1 MSVSRSFHDLHF
13 IAKSLHRFTTVRQRL
28 CCCWYVKSKTHSA
41 ARLPRVNYKVF
52 AVCVLC
58 LHIGF
63 CHLYN
68 LHKQQGQLLNGCKK
82 HTHTRAHAR
91 TRLLYGFLLRH
102 HFSFQHFGNMA
113 AERITDSISCA
124 HAPTRTHTWWCM
136 LHVCRGTALHVSTSG
151 ASAIRGV
158 CIFIWCAHNV
168 MLMMAINKEWH
179 HLLCA
184 GASAPH
190 SVCLPQHWRDG
201 QLFNNPAENKSVRP
215 TPGGSFFNWELCC
228 DTLRCCRMLTEP
240 RTVDSV
246 MGTGLQHPL

>member
-82 HTHTRAHAR
+82 HTHTRAHAFCTDSCYDITSHSSILETWQR
-91 TRLLYGFLLRH
+91 NVLQILSHVHTHPLAHIHDDVCCMYVEARH
-102 HFSFQHFGNMA
+102 YTCPPPAPVRYVAFAFSF
-113 AERITDSISCA
+113 DV
-124 HAPTRTHTWWCM
+124 HT
-136 LHVCRGTALHVSTSG
+136 T
-151 ASAIRGV
+151 
-158 CIFIWCAHNV
+158 
-168 MLMMAINKEWH
+168 
-179 HLLCA
+179 
-184 GASAPH
+184 
-190 SVCLPQHWRDG
+190 
-201 QLFNNPAENKSVRP
+201 
-215 TPGGSFFNWELCC
+215 
-228 DTLRCCRMLTEP
+228 
-240 RTVDSV
+240 
-246 MGTGLQHPL
+246 

>member
-82 HTHTRAHAR
+82 HTHARAHAR
-91 TRLLYGFLLRH
+91 THTPFVRIPATTSLLIPAFWKHGSGTYYRFYL
-102 HFSFQHFGNMA
+102 M
-113 AERITDSISCA
+113 C
-124 HAPTRTHTWWCM
+124 TRTHSHTYMMMYAACM
-136 LHVCRGTALHVSTSG
+136 SRHGTTRV
-151 ASAIRGV
+151 
-158 CIFIWCAHNV
+158 
-168 MLMMAINKEWH
+168 
-179 HLLCA
+179 HLRR
-184 GASAPH
+184 
-190 SVCLPQHWRDG
+190 Q
-201 QLFNNPAENKSVRP
+201 
-215 TPGGSFFNWELCC
+215 C
-228 DTLRCCRMLTEP
+228 DTWRLHFHLMCTQRN
-240 RTVDSV
+240 VDD
-246 MGTGLQHPL
+246 GH